1 LKPKKIAIVA
11 NGETPEGEALE
22 ALKSAERVIACDG
35 AYARLKSLGIEADFI
50 VGDCDSIS
58 EEDRNALGSK
68 LVRVDEQETND
79 LEKAFRFAVEIAGML
94 PRQFGRDASTM
105 RPWGAECGR
114 AVGASLPDAR
124 TPCAIS
130 SHPQI
135 VIVGAGGGREDHL
148 IGNVFRLLDFAERVP
163 DVAMITNSG
172 RFDVVKGERKFKSAP
187 GQAVSVFA
195 PLPGTK
201 LESEGLE
208 WPLGGVDLSRLW
220 SGTLNRTTARGFTI
234 RSTTPVLVYRCGR
247 DASTMRPGG
256 AECGRAVGASLPSV
270 QTESIGRDASTMRPG
285 GAKCGR
291 AVGASLPCAPTSET

>member
-1 LKPKKIAIVA
+1 MIVIAA

-22 ALKSAERVIACDG
+22 TLKSAERVIACDG
-35 AYARLKSLGIEADFI
+35 AYARLKSLGIEPDFV

-58 EEDRNALGSK
+58 DEDRRALGSK

-79 LEKAFRFAVEIAGML
+79 LEKAFRFAIEMAGML

-105 RPWGAECGR
+105 RPGSAESGR

-124 TPCAIS
+124 TPCAII

-135 VIVGAGGGREDHL
+135 VIVGVGGGREDHL

-163 DVAMITNSG
+163 DVAMLTNAG
-172 RFDVVKGERKFKSAP
+172 RFDVVKGERTFGCVP

-195 PLPGTK
+195 PVPGTRV
-201 LESEGLE
+201 ESEGLK

-220 SGTLNRTTARGFTI
+220 SGTLNRTTARGFNI
-234 RSTTPVLVYRCGR
+234 RSTAPVLVYRCGR
-247 DASTMRPGG
+247 DASTMRPGSAG
-256 AECGRAVGASLPSV
+256 SGRAVGASLPSV
-270 QTESIGRDASTMRPG
+270 QAESIGRDASTMRPG
-285 GAKCGR
+285 SAESGR
-291 AVGASLPCAPTSET
+291 AVGASLPSASTSET